1 MVTPLS
7 TRQSAMG
14 LISEVAVKMDEPDI
28 DAHINYELAT
38 AFWESR
44 ADFRPSQLWK
54 TPRMHFP
61 DGTYIELVG
70 E

>member
-1 MVTPLS
+1 MVTPRS
-7 TRQSAMG
+7 KRQSAMG

-44 ADFRPSQLWK
+44 ADFRPSQLW
-54 TPRMHFP
+54 
-61 DGTYIELVG
+61 
-70 E
+70 